1 MHVLQTDAKEFYR
14 SNRRCT
20 LRVVPC
26 FALRIVENFVI
37 ELAGSLDTGKA
48 HELFVSKSANLC
60 RKNSTVYITR
70 RKAY

>member
-48 HELFVSKSANLC
+48 HELFVMKSEQNFPQFAIRN
-60 RKNSTVYITR
+60 T
-70 RKAY
+70 AQA